1 MDSSIASSRIVG
13 GIIERTY
20 MAAKKAGKAKPRKA
34 VRANAKQKPGDATPG
49 QRKKTQG
56 RGKKR
61 PAKASTPLE
70 LQLRKT
76 VAELGLR
83 RARKIFASFEEAF
96 GD

>member
-13 GIIERTY
+13 DIIERTY
-20 MAAKKAGKAKPRKA
+20 MAAKKAGKAKRGKA
-34 VRANAKQKPGDATPG
+34 VRASAKKKLGDSTSAR
-49 QRKKTQG
+49 RKKVQR